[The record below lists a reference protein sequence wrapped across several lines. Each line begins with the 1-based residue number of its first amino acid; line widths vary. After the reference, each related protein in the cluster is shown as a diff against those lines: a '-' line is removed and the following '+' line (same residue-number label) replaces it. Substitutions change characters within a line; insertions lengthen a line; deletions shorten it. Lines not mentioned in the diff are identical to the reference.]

1 MLVKTHASKM
11 KKPRVQAI
19 PLREAANL
27 PVYIISLVKWWNQI
41 NRPSEHNI
49 LCF

>member
-1 MLVKTHASKM
+1 MLVDPHASKM
-11 KKPRVQAI
+11 TKPRVQAI
-19 PLREAANL
+19 PLREAAKL
-27 PVYIISLVKWWNQI
+27 PAYIISLVKWRNQI